1 MMEDI
6 MKAIESLQNPTIK
19 GIKKLH
25 RKKYRDLEQCY
36 IIEGE
41 HLVEEA
47 VANGVTFRYLMLR
60 ESEVASYQSFID
72 YVGEEASY
80 SVTDGILKS
89 LSQLPNQQ
97 DVLGVVYKKEAVEM
111 AKEPGNYL
119 LLDNVQDPGNVGT
132 MIRTA
137 DAAGFTHVI
146 LGSGCADIYSSK
158 VLRSMQGS
166 QYHLIIEEKP
176 LLETI
181 EQLKQQNYLI
191 IGTELNEEAKHF
203 KEVTVPG
210 AYALVMGNEG
220 QGVSR
225 DVLEATDVNT
235 YIPIL
240 GQAES
245 LNVGIAAGILMFS
258 L

>member
-6 MKAIESLQNPTIK
+6 MKVIESLQNPTIK
-19 GIKKLH
+19 SIKKLH
-25 RKKYRDLEQCY
+25 RKKYRDLENCY

-47 VANGVTFRYLMLR
+47 VANGVAFKYLMIR
-60 ESEVASYQSFID
+60 ESHVSNYQAFID
-72 YVGEEASY
+72 YVGEEDSY

-97 DVLGVVYKKEAVEM
+97 DVLGVVYKKEINETTR
-111 AKEPGNYL
+111 EPGNYL

-146 LGSGCADIYSSK
+146 LGAGCADIYSSK

-166 QYHLIIEEKP
+166 QYHLMIEEAP
-176 LLETI
+176 LLEKI
-181 EQLKQQNYLI
+181 QQLKQQGYLI

-203 KEVTVPG
+203 KDVSVSG
-210 AYALVMGNEG
+210 HYALVMGNEG
-220 QGVSR
+220 QGVSKE
-225 DVLEATDVNT
+225 VLSATDVNT
-235 YIPIL
+235 YIPII